1 LPVDFSLVL
10 GIVRDVYY
18 ESDRTPGRPAIFDA
32 DDELF
37 GKATDPADAD
47 AASTPFSSA
56 SRSG

>member
-1 LPVDFSLVL
+1 LLVL

-37 GKATDPADAD
+37 GKATDLADAD
-47 AASTPFSSA
+47 TASTPFSSA